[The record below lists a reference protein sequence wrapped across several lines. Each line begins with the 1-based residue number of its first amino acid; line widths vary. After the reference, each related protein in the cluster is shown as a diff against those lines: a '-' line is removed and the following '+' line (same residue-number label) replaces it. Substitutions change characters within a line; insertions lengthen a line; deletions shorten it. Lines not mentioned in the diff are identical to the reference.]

1 MSGDVPVLSPL
12 HSSATVGWVLRPW
25 WSKNAATRFTHA
37 GNESGDTTHPSGIEI
52 KMNIRLSRR
61 GAASPLWIAALG
73 WTMLGALVAGCQ
85 PRSAT
90 LLSAGTQ
97 RAQFAVSFDTPAF
110 AAPQAPFDET
120 PITWIE
126 TVGAAAGE

>member
-1 MSGDVPVLSPL
+1 MNR
-12 HSSATVGWVLRPW
+12 AQT
-25 WSKNAATRFTHA
+25 
-37 GNESGDTTHPSGIEI
+37 PSTPTGSER
-52 KMNIRLSRR
+52 KMNIGLSRR

-90 LLSAGTQ
+90 LANAATP
-97 RAQFAVSFDTPAF
+97 RALFAVSVDTPAF

-120 PITWIE
+120 PITPME
-126 TVGAAAGE
+126 TVGAAAGD